1 MGLQTNGSITGS
13 KVPKPTGP
21 IPPAVLPYRAIQ
33 FLKEDLYLLHPVSTV
48 MHTLRS
54 IQAACSRDGFIT
66 GRRLCFTNSYTK
78 AEDNQKRKWRQLNI
92 SIKILS
98 DYTLNN
104 SAIGFCS
111 IYLQNAQFILLPHNL
126 SC

>member
-66 GRRLCFTNSYTK
+66 GRRLALPIVTQR
-78 AEDNQKRKWRQLNI
+78 QKI
-92 SIKILS
+92 IKNENGGS
-98 DYTLNN
+98 
-104 SAIGFCS
+104 
-111 IYLQNAQFILLPHNL
+111 
-126 SC
+126 